1 MTTRRRCHS
10 ILIAILASLAWLNPV
25 AAGDGSTPA
34 PDFTL
39 PARDGSPVS
48 LRALRGQVVMIN
60 FWASWCGPC
69 RQEFPVL
76 DQIHR
81 RYRPLGLAI
90 LGINVEPESAEAERF
105 LARTP
110 VGFPILFDR
119 TNTVTKQ
126 YGVSGMPTTILVD
139 RKGRVRWLHQAYRPG
154 DENEYISQIRAMLR
168 EAA

>member
-10 ILIAILASLAWLNPV
+10 ILVTILASLAWLNPV
-25 AAGDGSTPA
+25 AAGDSSTPA
-34 PDFTL
+34 HDFTL

-48 LRALRGQVVMIN
+48 LGTLRGQVVMIN

-69 RQEFPVL
+69 RQEFPIL

-81 RYRPLGLAI
+81 RYRPLGLVM
-90 LGINVEPESAEAERF
+90 LGINVEPDPADAERF

-110 VGFPILFDR
+110 VSFPILYDR
-119 TNTVTKQ
+119 TNAVTKQ

-139 RKGRVRWLHQAYRPG
+139 RKGHVRWLHQAYRPG
-154 DENEYISQIRAMLR
+154 DESEYISQIRTMLR
-168 EAA
+168 EAT